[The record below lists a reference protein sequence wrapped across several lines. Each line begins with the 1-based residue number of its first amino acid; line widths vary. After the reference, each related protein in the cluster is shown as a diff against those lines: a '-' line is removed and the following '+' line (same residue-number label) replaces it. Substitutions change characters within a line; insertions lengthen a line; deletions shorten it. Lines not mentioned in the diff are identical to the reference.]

1 MNLVA
6 LIKPSR
12 KIYDEVKNIK
22 SKVFKKYGKQMYIDH
37 LPHITIFDLKI
48 KKSLLTKKYRSD
60 LKIKNLKQK
69 DLNLLVKKRHF
80 FKSDPITKKCTYV
93 IFIKKNLLLKKIQ
106 TKLLKKF
113 SYIKKIKNI
122 KFNNKEFAKNNKIFG
137 YPFVNNSWKPHI
149 TIVSID
155 KKNMK
160 DSLFNKFLSI
170 RQNHRENFR
179 FIHFYKYNKG
189 KHIFLWKSKIINDK

>member
-22 SKVFKKYGKQMYIDH
+22 SKIFKKYGKQMYIDH
-37 LPHITIFDLKI
+37 LPHITIF
-48 KKSLLTKKYRSD
+48 D

-122 KFNNKEFAKNNKIFG
+122 KFDNKEFAKNNKIFG

-160 DSLFNKFLSI
+160 DSLFKKFLSI
-170 RQNHRENFR
+170 RQNHRENFK
-179 FIHFYKYNKG
+179 FIYFYKYNDG